1 MNALRR
7 RITGKSSTE
16 PSREGTPDR
25 KEDKRLHQPQ
35 KHKSGGKR
43 RTAWIFF
50 LGGIFGIAVAAF
62 FVGNNDMLH
71 ITALS
76 ELYLDSLLEV
86 LPIGL
91 VNDAKDLQKNEK
103 DAIDY
108 DSF

>member
-1 MNALRR
+1 MDIL
-7 RITGKSSTE
+7 
-16 PSREGTPDR
+16 
-25 KEDKRLHQPQ
+25 
-35 KHKSGGKR
+35 
-43 RTAWIFF
+43 
-50 LGGIFGIAVAAF
+50 LGRIFGIAVAAF

-91 VNDAKDLQKNEK
+91 VNDAKELQKNEK

-108 DSF
+108 DSFRGAAREIPRYHGCPSDHNDSRCHKHWFGELVYGGRVKAIL